1 MSKTNVGFNYK
12 EVLPNV
18 LTVLRLL
25 LIPLILFFLSLKPNE
40 IASWNIYIFYSLL
53 LFILA
58 SVTDF
63 FDGYLARK
71 WKVVSNFGK
80 FLDPIVDK
88 ILILAVWV
96 AFVELGLVTS
106 VVPLLI
112 LLREFVVTGM
122 RMMAAQRGEVLSAGF
137 FGKLK
142 MVVQIVVTCIFYNQ
156 LLPLLPLP
164 EVVYPFS
171 LIVMLG
177 ITVASG
183 IDYLIKGKQYF
194 L

>member
-40 IASWNIYIFYSLL
+40 TASWNIYIFYSLL

-88 ILILAVWV
+88 ILIWAVWV